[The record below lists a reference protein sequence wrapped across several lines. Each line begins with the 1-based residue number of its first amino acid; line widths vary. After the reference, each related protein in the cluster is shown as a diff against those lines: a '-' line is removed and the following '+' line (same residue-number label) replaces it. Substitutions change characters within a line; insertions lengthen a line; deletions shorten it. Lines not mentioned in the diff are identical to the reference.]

1 MADSRHITKASCVY
15 AFDVKSIENISDVQH
30 GSALL
35 CGRCSTVESSLA
47 RFGCV
52 PCDSYVRV
60 GNAGLAELVNLR
72 VGEFCGV
79 VCGVGRECASL
90 VLFNTYRLW
99 TKLVLWHCL
108 AGI

>member
-1 MADSRHITKASCVY
+1 MFNMDLHFSAEGA
-15 AFDVKSIENISDVQH
+15 
-30 GSALL
+30 ALL
-35 CGRCSTVESSLA
+35 SPALRGSGAPLVTL
-47 RFGCV
+47 
-52 PCDSYVRV
+52 YVRV